1 MAILTAPRCGVVPH
15 SPNTALT
22 GKPYRTITPFSGGV
36 GDCCARCGAEER
48 CEAFTLWPHTGSCE
62 LFEHGGLTNRS
73 ATATSGEPLS
83 QWVRPPRLHGH
94 RCALLTRDIN
104 LRGFRPDPAAIN
116 GRCARGPVERQR
128 EAGGDGAAGRRGDA
142 ALVLPEPAAE
152 PVIGRQC
159 IIRL

>member
-62 LFEHGGLTNRS
+62 LFEHWGLTNRS

-83 QWVRPPRLHGH
+83 QWVRSPRLHG
-94 RCALLTRDIN
+94 RVVVRFSLD
-104 LRGFRPDPAAIN
+104 LRGFRPDPALIHD
-116 GRCARGPVERQR
+116 RRARWPVERQR

-152 PVIGRQC
+152 PVIDRQC
-159 IIRL
+159 ITRL

>member
-1 MAILTAPRCGVVPH
+1 MSPRDMAILTAPRCGVVPH

-62 LFEHGGLTNRS
+62 LFEQWGLTNRS

-83 QWVRPPRLHGH
+83 QWVRPPRLHG
-94 RCALLTRDIN
+94 R
-104 LRGFRPDPAAIN
+104 
-116 GRCARGPVERQR
+116 
-128 EAGGDGAAGRRGDA
+128 
-142 ALVLPEPAAE
+142 
-152 PVIGRQC
+152 
-159 IIRL
+159 